1 MQIRTITCFDDVSFP
16 IAKERLRAIGLL
28 AAAVRGRL
36 QDAGYEV
43 QTVRLALPP
52 LSRTIGA
59 DASKA
64 VALARDLESACGGER
79 IDYATIGAVRAGDPA
94 SLFAAVPDAIAATS
108 SIFAS
113 CLIAEAGAGIDLAA
127 VRGAANIIDRCSR
140 LTPDGFG
147 NLRFAALARVPS
159 GVPFLPA
166 AYHDGAAPGVAI
178 GVEAASLAVAACEGA
193 ASQDEARRTFVDSIE
208 KHARRIAAAAE
219 TACAG
224 VTRFAGIDFS
234 LAPFPDRARSA
245 GTAIERLSGSRVGEH
260 GTLAATAWLADA
272 IDRASFPRAGYSGV
286 FLPVFE
292 DAVVAARA
300 AEGLVSV
307 ADLLLWSSVCGT
319 GLDTVPLPGDVGQS
333 AIAAILLDVAA
344 LALRLDKPLTAR
356 LMPIPGKRAGEEVSF
371 DFPYFAPTRVLAAR
385 SSGVGGLFA
394 DSGAVTLLPS
404 RGAKPAQ

>member
-1 MQIRTITCFDDVSFP
+1 
-16 IAKERLRAIGLL
+16 
-28 AAAVRGRL
+28 
-36 QDAGYEV
+36 
-43 QTVRLALPP
+43 
-52 LSRTIGA
+52 
-59 DASKA
+59 
-64 VALARDLESACGGER
+64 
-79 IDYATIGAVRAGDPA
+79 
-94 SLFAAVPDAIAATS
+94 
-108 SIFAS
+108 
-113 CLIAEAGAGIDLAA
+113 
-127 VRGAANIIDRCSR
+127 
-140 LTPDGFG
+140 
-147 NLRFAALARVPS
+147 
-159 GVPFLPA
+159 
-166 AYHDGAAPGVAI
+166 
-178 GVEAASLAVAACEGA
+178 VEAASLAVAACEGA
-193 ASQDEARRTFVDSIE
+193 ASQDEARRIFVDSIE
-208 KHARRIAAAAE
+208 KHARRIAAAVE

-224 VTRFAGIDFS
+224 PIRFAGIDFS
-234 LAPFPDRARSA
+234 LAPFPDRARSV

-319 GLDTVPLPGDVGQS
+319 GLDTVPLPGDAGES

-385 SSGVGGLFA
+385 SSGVGGLFTG
-394 DSGAVTLLPS
+394 SGPVTLLPS